1 MNDVESLIS
10 TPISVGELFDKI
22 SVLAVKRKKIE
33 SEEKLKHIAKEYD
46 LLYPL
51 CYEYIEKKQ
60 ELKEALDK
68 LILINENLWDI
79 LEAQRQMEKAKELGE
94 HFVAV
99 SISVYR
105 ENDERF
111 RLKQLIN
118 DLTNSAIKEQKYYTG
133 K

>member
-22 SVLAVKRKKIE
+22 SVLVVKRKKIE

-51 CYEYIEKKQ
+51 CYKYIEKKQ

-94 HFVAV
+94 PFVTA

-105 ENDERF
+105 VNDERF